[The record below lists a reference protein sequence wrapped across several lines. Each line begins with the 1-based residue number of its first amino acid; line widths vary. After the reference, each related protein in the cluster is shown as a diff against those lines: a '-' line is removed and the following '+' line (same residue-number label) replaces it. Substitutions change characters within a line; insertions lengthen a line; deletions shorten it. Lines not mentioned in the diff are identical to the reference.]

1 MVVLSEPAGLL
12 NPRQQEAA
20 AVAVVAVVEAAA
32 ARATRPKNITV
43 ERAEIPAVSVLV
55 GNV

>member
-12 NPRQQEAA
+12 NPRQQGAA
-20 AVAVVAVVEAAA
+20 AVAVVAVVAAAA
-32 ARATRPKNITV
+32 ARARRPKNITV